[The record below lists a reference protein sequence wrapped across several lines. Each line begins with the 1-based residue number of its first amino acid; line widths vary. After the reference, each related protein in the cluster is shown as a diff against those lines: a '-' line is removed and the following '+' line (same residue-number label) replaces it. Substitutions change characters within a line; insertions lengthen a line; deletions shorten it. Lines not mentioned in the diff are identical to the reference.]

1 MRRRDFMTLVGGAM
15 VALPLAALAQK
26 AGRIYR
32 LGCLF
37 PHPRD
42 ISFNVR
48 FRGLEDRAVEL
59 VPIPPVNSVDV
70 LFAANRDRLATEAL
84 RPPAADRGDV
94 ICWRRVLHLVT
105 PWADHR
111 SIAPSGRSRRRATS
125 RHQ

>member
-48 FRGLEDRAVEL
+48 FFVGWK
-59 VPIPPVNSVDV
+59 I
-70 LFAANRDRLATEAL
+70 
-84 RPPAADRGDV
+84 G
-94 ICWRRVLHLVT
+94 
-105 PWADHR
+105 
-111 SIAPSGRSRRRATS
+111 PSSWCRYPR
-125 RHQ
+125 